1 MKYQDSEGVEIAK
14 QQMIAE
20 KDVDAMSEI
29 FDMFGDSTRLKIMN
43 ALFAHE
49 LCVSDLASL
58 LEMSTSAISHQLAN
72 LKKTKL
78 VRTRKIGKMVYYS
91 MADEHIENIH
101 QDLKKTIENIN
112 LTAAVAGG
120 SGRDGLDNRYKNAMT
135 LLNQGNISAAKAEF
149 TGIRND
155 FMWSCKGYY
164 GLILCEKKKNSYTN
178 SSQTVD
184 KVYKNILLNSLFFEF
199 IF

>member
-20 KDVDAMSEI
+20 KDVDAVIETQRGHNLGRVI
-29 FDMFGDSTRLKIMN
+29 YEGEAAPNTRLKIMN

-91 MADEHIENIH
+91 MADEHIENIYRMALEH
-101 QDLKKTIENIN
+101 IH
-112 LTAAVAGG
+112 
-120 SGRDGLDNRYKNAMT
+120 
-135 LLNQGNISAAKAEF
+135 
-149 TGIRND
+149 
-155 FMWSCKGYY
+155 
-164 GLILCEKKKNSYTN
+164 EK
-178 SSQTVD
+178 
-184 KVYKNILLNSLFFEF
+184 
-199 IF
+199 